1 MPQRAELASPCY
13 TWQRPS
19 ASSLRRG
26 AWRHKTRSW
35 GAAFRA
41 TTQKLSDT
49 HQQSACSLLR
59 RSARPA
65 IYEHVRAVPTELHTC
80 LFPSAEK
87 VIWLLKVDTLNP
99 QARLWSSVIRHI
111 THPAA
116 LGCALLGQGRHHFV
130 TAVDAVTPRTQQSAQ
145 QRRTIPRS
153 LRHTTSSLAL
163 ATPI

>member
-80 LFPSAEK
+80 LFPPAEK

-116 LGCALLGQGRHHFV
+116 LGCALLGQERHHLSQ
-130 TAVDAVTPRTQQSAQ
+130 PS
-145 QRRTIPRS
+145 
-153 LRHTTSSLAL
+153 TSSHPVLSNQHSNAVQYPARY
-163 ATPI
+163 ATPPHLWL